1 MSYNMFIRIFFG
13 TVLQLEVYIAIT
25 ESSTISEDTMIIH
38 VTEILT
44 YSAGFSPHKMSMIF
58 QYEKKA
64 GHMLQIAYYQTTR
77 S

>member
-13 TVLQLEVYIAIT
+13 TVLQLEVHIAIT

-44 YSAGFSPHKMSMIF
+44 YSAGFSPH
-58 QYEKKA
+58 
-64 GHMLQIAYYQTTR
+64 R
-77 S
+77 CP

>member
-58 QYEKKA
+58 SMKKA